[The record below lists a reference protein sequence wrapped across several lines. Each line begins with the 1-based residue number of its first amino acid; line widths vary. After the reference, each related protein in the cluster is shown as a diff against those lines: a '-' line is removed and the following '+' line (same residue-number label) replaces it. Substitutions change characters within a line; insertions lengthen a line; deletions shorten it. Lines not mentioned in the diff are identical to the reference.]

1 MLNENIQHYAALI
14 SDVNTMASRIKA
26 LAYNFKEV
34 AAPSTLDD
42 SLIDSLLLTANAT
55 LTEANALKGITFNPT
70 P

>member
-14 SDVNTMASRIKA
+14 SDVNTMASRINA

-55 LTEANALKGITFNPT
+55 LTEANSLKGITYNPT

>member
-14 SDVNTMASRIKA
+14 NDVNTMASRINA

-42 SLIDSLLLTANAT
+42 SLIDSLLLTASAT